1 MFIIVF
7 VLTFFTYYRLSVEY
21 HDTTTTASTREM
33 GTAGWKPTG
42 QQAPPPPSPQERDG
56 GGFSPSLF
64 RRPLPCSKRETEGGF
79 SSFLRHHPPPSPI
92 LSTNDHY
99 HPSITSN
106 VRRGL
111 VLSTTSHCHSVASN
125 MSGGARLAHRQPP
138 PPLCRLKREEGLVLS
153 TTCHHCPSVASNV
166 RRGFISST
174 TSTTTP
180 PLPQT

>member
-21 HDTTTTASTREM
+21 HDTTTTASTHEM

-64 RRPLPCSKRETEGGF
+64 RRPLP
-79 SSFLRHHPPPSPI
+79 PSPV

-99 HPSITSN
+99 HPSVTSN
-106 VRRGL
+106 ARRGL

-125 MSGGARLAHRQPP
+125 MSGGACLAHRQPP

-153 TTCHHCPSVASNV
+153 TTCHHCPSVASNA